1 MSSKRADGGPSL
13 RRHIIAVTTATM
25 GVIAIAVGVLTVTV
39 SWQYHMRR
47 VYAMVGRLTEDLR
60 DEYRELG
67 GGTPTFFEHMDIDAD
82 EHDSTRTFV
91 VLSTADGRALRT
103 TAMPERLK
111 ARILHAIR
119 RGRRDHRFY
128 TERASPE
135 DRHVAVRMKTLA
147 LHDGNLITVARDV
160 TDVERYLLFLAL
172 AQGVD
177 ILLATLLTGLVVTL
191 VTARFVRRLNSVAST
206 AAAIE
211 AGDWG
216 RRVAEDDGESREVR
230 ALVRAFNGMCDK
242 NERTLNELRV
252 LTDNMAHDLRTPLT
266 RLSMAAEASLFDDT
280 KRDGLPDRVLGEA
293 HGMLEMINTLLDIA
307 QTGARIDR
315 SPRADLDLA
324 RLVRDLSALYQPLAE
339 QRGLTLRVHAPEGEV
354 AFSGHRAK
362 LQQLVGN
369 LLENA
374 VKYTPRGGRIDV
386 TLKGGVDGVTLAVA
400 DTGCGIA
407 AADLPHIYTRFW
419 RADASRTR
427 PGNGLGLALVHAIV
441 TSYGGSVRCDSTPGK
456 GSVFTVRLHCATSAE
471 QVQFRRSGE
480 AEGGFSAE
488 PRRIM
493 V

>member
-1 MSSKRADGGPSL
+1 MSSKRADGPSL

-25 GVIAIAVGVLTVTV
+25 GVIAIAVGALTVTV

-47 VYAMVGRLTEDLR
+47 MYAMVGRLTEDLR

-67 GGTPTFFEHMDIDAD
+67 GGTPTFFDHMDIDAD

-103 TAMPERLK
+103 TAMPERLR

-128 TERASPE
+128 TERASPD

-177 ILLATLLTGLVVTL
+177 VLLATLLTGLVVTL
-191 VTARFVRRLNSVAST
+191 VTARFVRRLNSVAAT

-211 AGDWG
+211 SGDWG

-266 RLSMAAEASLFDDT
+266 RLSMAAEAALFDDA
-280 KRDGLPDRVLGEA
+280 KRDALPDRVLGEA

-324 RLVRDLSALYQPLAE
+324 RLVREVSALYQPLAE
-339 QRGLTLRVHAPEGEV
+339 QSGLTLRVHAPEGEV

-386 TLKGGVDGVTLAVA
+386 TLQGGADGVTLAVA

-441 TSYGGSVRCDSTPGK
+441 TSYGGRVRCDSTPGK
-456 GSVFTVRLHCATSAE
+456 GSVFTVRLPGMPPRSA
-471 QVQFRRSGE
+471 
-480 AEGGFSAE
+480 
-488 PRRIM
+488 
-493 V
+493 